1 MEMRGNKQEH
11 KTQNNVQNHKNPR
24 MFLEV
29 PRIAIHLGKG
39 GAGVSFKPYTHPENT
54 LESSHQATPSLIL
67 VVGMG
72 LGWARRI
79 VPKVSWGA
87 PECIMVPSMGRWT
100 GAGGPYSSLWLWLW
114 LMEATGGGFKEAK
127 RSVGM

>member
-39 GAGVSFKPYTHPENT
+39 GAGVSFKPCAPS
-54 LESSHQATPSLIL
+54 ESNVGSSPKSTPSFIL
-67 VVGMG
+67 VVGMVG
-72 LGWARRI
+72 
-79 VPKVSWGA
+79 V
-87 PECIMVPSMGRWT
+87 
-100 GAGGPYSSLWLWLW
+100 GP
-114 LMEATGGGFKEAK
+114 
-127 RSVGM
+127 